1 MIDDDEALAL
11 VRSVRGPT
19 RLQRSRLSVPA
30 GAIWL
35 KREDE
40 GPNGAFKWRGAL
52 CACAAY
58 AKEGATSV
66 VTASTGNHGAATAWA
81 AKRLGLEAHVV
92 VPAAAGETKCR
103 LIVDAGATLH
113 KYGEDMLGAAA
124 HAEALA
130 RERIA
135 PYFEDGASDAQL
147 RGTGTIG
154 RELAGHDLDAV
165 VVPLAIGALAGGIAR
180 NLARL
185 EPHVQV
191 YGVQAEGFDRIA
203 KAIETGADSGAS
215 QEAETFADGL
225 ADNRMKEPAFSAC
238 RDHLAGVVVVDD
250 DEIRAALR
258 ELHETDGVLAE
269 GAGAAALAGLS
280 RLPQPL
286 GRKVALIVS
295 GRNIDRGLAQ
305 AILGRQRSAVS
316 RAGAARRAQRG

>member
-11 VRSVRGPT
+11 VRDVREPT
-19 RLQRSRLSVPA
+19 PLQRSALSGPA

-92 VPAAAGETKCR
+92 VPAEASETKCR

-113 KYGEDMLGAAA
+113 RHGEDMLEAAA
-124 HAEALA
+124 HAEQLA
-130 RERIA
+130 RERSA

-147 RGTGTIG
+147 RGTGTIAV
-154 RELAGHDLDAV
+154 ELAGHELDAV

-180 NLARL
+180 TLARI
-185 EPHVQV
+185 EPDVRV
-191 YGVQAEGFDRIA
+191 YGVQVAGFDRIA
-203 KAIETGADSGAS
+203 RAMETGVDAGAA
-215 QEAETFADGL
+215 QGAETFADGL
-225 ADNRMKEPAFSAC
+225 ADNRMKEPSFSSC
-238 RDHLAGVVVVDD
+238 RDHLAGVVVVGDE
-250 DEIRAALR
+250 EIRAALR

-269 GAGAAALAGLS
+269 GAGAAALAGLR

-286 GRKVALIVS
+286 GRNVALIVS
-295 GRNIDRGLAQ
+295 GRNIDPALAES
-305 AILGRQRSAVS
+305 ILE
-316 RAGAARRAQRG
+316 RRRR